1 MTPATIR
8 HRGLIIDLVDT
19 ETSSKLDRHGNRASV
34 LEIDRVAPGM
44 GKVFGPQ
51 CRVAS
56 EEVCFAGSQSTC
68 LFQDPYLNTCTHDAC
83 RAAADAGRLLDAGRG
98 PAEVLSKPLQELHL
112 VAWGESRE
120 QGFDGPQF

>member
-68 LFQDPYLNTCTHDAC
+68 LFQDPYLNTCTHDGIRVRTM
-83 RAAADAGRLLDAGRG
+83 RAA
-98 PAEVLSKPLQELHL
+98 PAQTPAVFSMPG
-112 VAWGESRE
+112 VAPPRS
-120 QGFDGPQF
+120 